1 MVFDI
6 YTFVEAL
13 WIVIPAYA
21 ANGLIP
27 LFRGK
32 HPVDFGRRFRGK
44 PLFGPGKTW
53 EGLVAGS
60 IIGMIIAFVQ
70 LSAFPYI
77 PWGLSEVPLTIVP
90 MSLQLGF
97 LLGFG
102 TVIGDMC
109 GSFIKRRL
117 GLKRGQ
123 SAPVLDQDDF
133 IVGAFVF
140 ASLLVVIKWEWVVM
154 MLIFTFIF
162 HVIASR
168 IGYWI
173 HVKREP
179 Y

>member
-1 MVFDI
+1 
-6 YTFVEAL
+6 
-13 WIVIPAYA
+13 
-21 ANGLIP
+21 
-27 LFRGK
+27 
-32 HPVDFGRRFRGK
+32 
-44 PLFGPGKTW
+44 
-53 EGLVAGS
+53 
-60 IIGMIIAFVQ
+60 
-70 LSAFPYI
+70 
-77 PWGLSEVPLTIVP
+77 VP

-109 GSFIKRRL
+109 GSFIKRRI

-133 IVGAFVF
+133 LVGAFVF

-162 HVIASR
+162 HVIANR

>member
-6 YTFVEAL
+6 YTLVEAL
-13 WIVIPAYA
+13 WLVLPAYA

-27 LFRGK
+27 IFKGK
-32 HPVDFGRRFRGK
+32 HPVDFNKKFRGK
-44 PLFGPGKTW
+44 PIFGPGKTW
-53 EGLVAGS
+53 EGLFFGS
-60 IIGMIIAFVQ
+60 IIGIIIAFIEI
-70 LSAFPYI
+70 SAFPYL
-77 PWGLSEVPLTIVP
+77 PWELSEIPLTIVP

-117 GLKRGQ
+117 KLKRGQ
-123 SAPVLDQDDF
+123 SAPVLDQLDF
-133 IVGAFVF
+133 LVGAFIF
-140 ASLLVVIKWEWVVM
+140 ASLLVVIKWQWVVL
-154 MLIFTFIF
+154 MLILTFIF
-162 HVIASR
+162 HLIASR

-173 HVKREP
+173 KVKKEP